1 MTAEIVVRCH
11 LEAPCVMKVHDFGED
26 PKLSQSMMMG
36 PAIAD
41 PPECSP
47 PQMPSHAM
55 FVLHVKHNPHI

>member
-1 MTAEIVVRCH
+1 
-11 LEAPCVMKVHDFGED
+11 
-26 PKLSQSMMMG
+26 MMMG

-55 FVLHVKHNPHI
+55 FVLHVKHNPHIWFSTTGLWFFSFNFSHYLHTIIKL